1 MFNRIT
7 KATPARPAKPT
18 VYQAAKVRVK
28 EKEKAEKAEKPQG
41 NQPTMTLTVKQ
52 LAHELNMS
60 MPTAYDLVKEDGFP
74 SIRRGRKYLVNRE
87 ALQAWLN
94 AECKKPKAG

>member
-7 KATPARPAKPT
+7 KATPAKPAKPT
-18 VYQAAKVRVK
+18 VYQAAKVKVK
-28 EKEKAEKAEKPQG
+28 EKEKAEKPQST
-41 NQPTMTLTVKQ
+41 QPTMTLTVKQ
-52 LAHELNMS
+52 LAQELHMS